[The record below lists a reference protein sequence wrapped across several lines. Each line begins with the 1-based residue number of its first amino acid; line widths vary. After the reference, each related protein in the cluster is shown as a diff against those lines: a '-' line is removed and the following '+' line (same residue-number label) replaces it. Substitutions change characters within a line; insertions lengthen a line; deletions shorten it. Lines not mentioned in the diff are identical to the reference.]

1 MMQIRKTLTL
11 RHSGGGNA
19 PEDEGESVFAHAITH
34 QLCVR
39 ASYNRGLVILAPHI
53 LYTRHGDRFA
63 DAVVIERN
71 GARSTET
78 KLGTFKLSGL
88 RGAVITSEPFN
99 PFDGYGAGDDRYTET
114 IIARIDS

>member
-1 MMQIRKTLTL
+1 MQIRKTLTL
-11 RHSGGGNA
+11 RHPGGGKA
-19 PEDEGESVFAHAITH
+19 PEDEGESVFAHAIAH

-53 LYTRHGDRFA
+53 LYTRSGDRFA
-63 DAVVIERN
+63 DAVVIDRN
-71 GARSTET
+71 GAKPAEM

-99 PFDGYGAGDDRYTET
+99 PFDGYDAGDDRYAER